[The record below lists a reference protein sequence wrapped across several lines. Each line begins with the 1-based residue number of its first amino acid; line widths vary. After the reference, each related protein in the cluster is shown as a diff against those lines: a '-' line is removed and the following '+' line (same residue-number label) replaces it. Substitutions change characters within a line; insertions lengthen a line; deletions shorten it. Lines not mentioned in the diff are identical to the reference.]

1 MKRKLWLLNLALLVL
16 VVLAGYRLREQVR
29 AAQAREEALLG
40 QKVTVAGQK
49 VGAGSPMQPVSA
61 ASYLDVAQKMLFSR
75 DRNPNVE
82 VEPPPPPKPMP
93 PLPKAHGVLMLADPP
108 TAILSEK
115 SGAPQKSYRPGDKIG
130 QFKVME
136 VTTAEIEF
144 EWEGKRVRRT
154 LEDLADK
161 QVAQAVA
168 APEAAAAPPPP
179 QQAGATLIGKSAET
193 TVGPNNSSEPRPC
206 DPKDSAPEGTVQNG
220 MRKVYTNSPFGKICR
235 WDPVK

>member
-1 MKRKLWLLNLALLVL
+1 MRRKLWLLNLALLAL
-16 VVLAGYRLREQVR
+16 VVLAGYRLREQWRVAR
-29 AAQAREEALLG
+29 AREQALLG
-40 QKVTVAGQK
+40 QKVVVSAQK
-49 VGAGSPMQPVSA
+49 IGVGNAPQPVSA
-61 ASYLDVAQKMLFSR
+61 ANYLDVAQKMLFSR

-82 VEPPPPPKPMP
+82 VDAPPPPKPMP
-93 PLPKAHGVLMLADPP
+93 PLPKAHGVMMLADPP

-115 SGAPQKSYRPGDKIG
+115 SGGPQKSYRPGDKIG
-130 QFKVME
+130 QFKVIE

-154 LEDLADK
+154 IEDLADK

-168 APEAAAAPPPP
+168 APEAAPAAPPP
-179 QQAGATLIGKSAET
+179 QQAGATLIGKQAET
-193 TVGPNNSSEPRPC
+193 TMGPNNSSEPRPC
-206 DPKDSAPEGTVQNG
+206 DPNDSAPEGTVQSG